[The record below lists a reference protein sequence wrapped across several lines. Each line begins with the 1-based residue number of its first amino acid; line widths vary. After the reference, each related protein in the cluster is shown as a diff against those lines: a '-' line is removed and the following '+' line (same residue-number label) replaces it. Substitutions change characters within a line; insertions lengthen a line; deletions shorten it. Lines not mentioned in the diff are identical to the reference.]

1 LNRHF
6 KFGDPARSY
15 LKTTVMEN
23 EQKSKVDKA
32 TQRNN
37 ETITCEKYCNKG
49 IAGPD
54 KVGYGGAN
62 S

>member
-1 LNRHF
+1 
-6 KFGDPARSY
+6 
-15 LKTTVMEN
+15 MEN